1 MSKTKFHISSF
12 DFSDGGEIP
21 KECGYKNGNKVP
33 HLAVFGVPEG
43 TRFLALIMDDPD
55 AMGAVGKVWVHWVMW
70 NVGTSA
76 YDEQAKWSKSFSPEQ
91 RKEAEAT
98 YFWQL
103 LQDCLPNRTTIII
116 PEGSGWELP
125 QDQNFPTTPEWVHP
139 MLLYFTGAVFG
150 ITDFGEDVS
159 GYGGPAP
166 PDKRHTYVFKLYA
179 LDSKLVLPDKSTKA
193 DVEKA
198 MEGHII
204 EQTQLTGTY
213 AP

>member
-1 MSKTKFHISSF
+1 MGNLKLTSSA
-12 DFSDGGEIP
+12 FSDGGEIP
-21 KECGYKNGNKVP
+21 REYGYKNGNKVP
-33 HLAVFGVPEG
+33 PLTVSGIPEG
-43 TRFLALIMDDPD
+43 TKSLALIMDDPD

-70 NVGTSA
+70 NIPLHA
-76 YDEQAKWSKSFSPEQ
+76 LY
-91 RKEAEAT
+91 
-98 YFWQL
+98 
-103 LQDCLPNRTTIII
+103 PNDGSLMPGGSYRLDMGIM
-116 PEGSGWELP
+116 EG
-125 QDQNFPTTPEWVHP
+125 
-139 MLLYFTGAVFG
+139 M
-150 ITDFGEDVS
+150 TDFGEV

-179 LDSKLVLPDKSTKA
+179 LASELDLPDKSTKA